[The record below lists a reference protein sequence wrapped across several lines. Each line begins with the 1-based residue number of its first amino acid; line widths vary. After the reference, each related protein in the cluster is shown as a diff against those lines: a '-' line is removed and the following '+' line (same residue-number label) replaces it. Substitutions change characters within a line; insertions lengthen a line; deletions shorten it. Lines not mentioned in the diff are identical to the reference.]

1 MTAPAHSVRNSLADK
16 ERSFTLGPD
25 ALHWSDAGGE
35 GRTFDPPPPA
45 LLGQG

>member
-25 ALHWSDAGGE
+25 ALHWSDPAA
-35 GRTFDPPPPA
+35 PPPA
-45 LLGQG
+45 LIGQS